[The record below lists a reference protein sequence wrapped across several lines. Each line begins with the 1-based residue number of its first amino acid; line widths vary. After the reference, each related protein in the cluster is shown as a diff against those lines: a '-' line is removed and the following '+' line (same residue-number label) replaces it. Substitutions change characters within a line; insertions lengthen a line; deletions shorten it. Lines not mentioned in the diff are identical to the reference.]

1 MPDVFI
7 SPQGDKKEDSPVG
20 VEKKFFELPG
30 PNDSVEH
37 FPYHNHNPF
46 SSFCVYPHRVGFINQ
61 EPDEKIILIIRRHII
76 TNVGWILVAVA
87 ISFLPLILKV
97 LPLFSFLPANYQT
110 VINLIFYLLA
120 LTVVLQG
127 FLSWFFSVNIIT
139 NKRVIDVDFVNL
151 IYRKISDAE
160 ISHIEDATTT
170 MGSVV
175 RTLFDFSDVN
185 IQTAA
190 EDKEIEFEA
199 VPHPDKVAKIL
210 SELRI
215 RDRR

>member
-7 SPQGDKKEDSPVG
+7 SDRGKKEDAGKS
-20 VEKKFFELPG
+20 VERKFFELPG
-30 PNDSVEH
+30 PNDSVEGY
-37 FPYHNHNPF
+37 PYHNHNPL
-46 SSFCVYPHRVGFINQ
+46 SAFCVYPHRVEFINQ
-61 EPDEKIILIIRRHII
+61 APNETVVLIVRRHVI
-76 TNVGWILVAVA
+76 TNIGWILVAAA
-87 ISFLPLILKV
+87 IAFLPYILKV
-97 LPLFSFLPANYQT
+97 LPLFSFLPSSYQM
-110 VINLIFYLLA
+110 IIDLIFYLLA

-127 FLSWFFSVNIIT
+127 FLSWFFSVNIVT

-160 ISHIEDATTT
+160 LTHIEDATVT

-175 RTLFDFSDVN
+175 RTLFDYSDVQ

-190 EDKEIEFEA
+190 EIEEIEFEA

-215 RDRR
+215 RDRI